1 MSVNVAREV
10 AAMKRMTVKQLK
22 FKYAEVFGD
31 ETRTGNKAWLVK
43 RIAWRLQAISE
54 GGLSERAR
62 QRAHE
67 LANDADIRMS
77 PPRVRTASDRAVER
91 TVTTP
96 IQFSEDQRLPL
107 PGTVLVREYKGNSV
121 QVRVLDRGFEFEGE
135 VYRSLSAVAK
145 KITGTHINGF
155 NFFRLQKGAT

>member
-1 MSVNVAREV
+1 MSVNVAKEV

-22 FKYAEVFGD
+22 SKYAEVFGD
-31 ETRTGNKAWLVK
+31 ETRTGNKAWLMK

-62 QRAHE
+62 HRAHE

-77 PPRVRTASDRAVER
+77 PPRVRVGSTEALERIMTA
-91 TVTTP
+91 P

-107 PGTVLVREYKGNSV
+107 PGTVLFREYKGNPL
-121 QVRVLDRGFEFEGE
+121 QVRVLDRGFEFEGD

-155 NFFRLQKGAT
+155 NFFRLQKGAM

>member
-1 MSVNVAREV
+1 M
-10 AAMKRMTVKQLK
+10 
-22 FKYAEVFGD
+22 
-31 ETRTGNKAWLVK
+31 
-43 RIAWRLQAISE
+43 
-54 GGLSERAR
+54 
-62 QRAHE
+62 
-67 LANDADIRMS
+67 
-77 PPRVRTASDRAVER
+77 
-91 TVTTP
+91 TTP

>member
-1 MSVNVAREV
+1 MSVNVAKEV
-10 AAMKRMTVKQLK
+10 AAMKRMTVNQLK
-22 FKYAEVFGD
+22 SKYAEVFGD

-67 LANDADIRMS
+67 LANDDDIRMS
-77 PPRVRTASDRAVER
+77 PPRVKTASDQAVER

-107 PGTVLVREYKGNSV
+107 PGTVLVREYQGNSL

-135 VYRSLSAVAK
+135 VYRSL
-145 KITGTHINGF
+145 
-155 NFFRLQKGAT
+155 R